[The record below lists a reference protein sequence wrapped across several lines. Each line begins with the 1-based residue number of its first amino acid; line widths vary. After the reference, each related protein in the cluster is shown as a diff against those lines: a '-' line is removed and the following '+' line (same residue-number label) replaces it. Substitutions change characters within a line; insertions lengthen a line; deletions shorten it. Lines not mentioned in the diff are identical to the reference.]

1 MKKEKKLKIIVASA
15 VLILI
20 IVSATIF
27 FSIKLIK
34 KEIQSERYYVS
45 EDVEFCKQ
53 IKFLCKSG
61 YEPFSDG
68 NGCGCKLKEDQ
79 TNSGGTENKIFCTEG
94 SRSAQVCIE
103 LYMPVCGWFS
113 SEIKCAKSPC
123 AQTFS
128 NSCFACSNNNVE
140 YYTSGECPK

>member
-1 MKKEKKLKIIVASA
+1 MKKKKLKLFVASA
-15 VLILI
+15 ILILI
-20 IVSATIF
+20 VVSAAVF
-27 FSIKLIK
+27 VSIKLIK

-68 NGCGCKLKEDQ
+68 NGCGCKLTPEQD
-79 TNSGGTENKIFCTEG
+79 NSGDDENKIFCNEG
-94 SRSAQVCIE
+94 SRGADVCIE

-113 SEIKCAKSPC
+113 SEIKCVKYPC

-128 NSCFACSNNNVE
+128 NSCFACSNSDVE
-140 YYTSGECPK
+140 YYTPGECLK